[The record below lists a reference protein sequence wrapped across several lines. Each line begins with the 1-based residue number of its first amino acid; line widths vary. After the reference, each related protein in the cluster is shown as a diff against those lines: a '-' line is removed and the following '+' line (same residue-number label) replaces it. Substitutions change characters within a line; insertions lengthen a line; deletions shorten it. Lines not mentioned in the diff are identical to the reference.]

1 MLDRATP
8 FSWDNVT
15 PRAKLGSIAE
25 DSIDYDGT
33 MNTASPVLPSSI
45 INLRRLVLLRG
56 IVLVGQVLAV
66 VAAVRW
72 LEMSL
77 PLLWLLLILAVV
89 AAVNALTWLR
99 LRAPWPVRDTE
110 LFVHLTFDV
119 LALTALLYF
128 TGGST
133 NPFAPLYLLPL
144 TLAATAL
151 PGRYAWRMAALA
163 IACYSAL
170 LQFYV
175 PLPSTLAGQ
184 RHDFRLHVFGMWIGF
199 LLSATLIAYFVVRIR
214 ETLRERDHLRAQMR
228 EQELRHERVLA
239 LGTLAAGA
247 AHELGTPLSTMA
259 VLAGELERGRAHLPE
274 KLRVLR
280 EQIGRCKEILAS
292 LAAGVGETRAEG
304 GGVQPLDVYL
314 NTLVERWRR
323 TRPRVDARLRLEGVQ
338 PAPHIVTEQTLG
350 QALLNILNN
359 AADASPDAIE
369 LDARWTAA
377 TLIFE
382 VRDRGAGLTTA
393 AAEHAGEPFFST
405 KTPGGM
411 GLGLFL
417 ARGTIE
423 RLAGTVSLANRVG
436 GGAVCRVQLPLD
448 ALRVANP

>member
-1 MLDRATP
+1 MNATI
-8 FSWDNVT
+8 SNDIMTN
-15 PRAKLGSIAE
+15 A
-25 DSIDYDGT
+25 
-33 MNTASPVLPSSI
+33 ASSVLPLGV

-56 IVLVGQVLAV
+56 IVLAGQALAI
-66 VAAVRW
+66 VATVRW
-72 LEMSL
+72 LKMPL
-77 PLLWLLLILAVV
+77 PLLWLTVILALV
-89 AAVNALTWLR
+89 AGANLLTWLR
-99 LRAPWPVRDTE
+99 LRAAWPVRDVE
-110 LFVHLTFDV
+110 LFAHLTFDV
-119 LALTALLYF
+119 FALTALLCF

-144 TLAATAL
+144 TFAATAL
-151 PGRYAWRMAALA
+151 PGRYAWAMAALT
-163 IACYSAL
+163 IVCYSAL
-170 LQFYV
+170 LRFYV
-175 PLPSTLAGQ
+175 PLPSTHAGQ
-184 RHDFRLHVFGMWIGF
+184 RHDFQLHVFGMWIGF

-214 ETLRERDHLRAQMR
+214 ETLRERDRLRAQMR

-259 VLAGELERGRAHLPE
+259 VLVGELERDRDRLPE

-280 EQIGRCKEILAS
+280 EQIARCKEILAS

-304 GGVQPLDVYL
+304 GGVQPLDAYL
-314 NTLVERWRR
+314 NALVERWRT
-323 TRPRVDARLRLEGVQ
+323 TRPQVDARLRLEGVQ
-338 PAPHIVTEQTLG
+338 PAPRIVTEQTFG

-359 AADASPDAIE
+359 AADASPRAVE

-377 TLIFE
+377 MLVFE
-382 VRDRGAGLTTA
+382 VRDRGAGLTSA
-393 AAEHAGEPFFST
+393 VEEHAGEPFFST
-405 KTPGGM
+405 KTPGGGM

-436 GGAVCRVQLPLD
+436 GGAVCRVQLPLE